1 MRDWYHIE
9 QEYVSGYPI
18 TLKQLAEQYNIPD
31 STMKNHASR
40 KNWMRKR
47 KAHMEQSL
55 MIISKNNEKKAMI
68 EALHRVIEYL
78 EQSY

>member
-9 QEYVSGYPI
+9 QEYIRSYPL
-18 TLKQLAEQYNIPD
+18 TLKELAEQYNIPD

-40 KNWMRKR
+40 KNWKEKR

-55 MIISKNNEKKAMI
+55 RIISKSNEKKTMI
-68 EALHRVIEYL
+68 EALHRVIEYIEKL
-78 EQSY
+78 P